1 MEDPIVLTERM
12 IDQMAKDLKK
22 QRPDIPNVEN
32 RARQILEKCKDRPEE
47 LMMAGLIVLL
57 EQGKE

>member
-1 MEDPIVLTERM
+1 VLTERM

-32 RARQILEKCKDRPEE
+32 RARQILEKCKDRPED
-47 LMMAGLIVLL
+47 LLMAGLIVLL